1 MHSRDAQFT
10 GAAALHTVAG
20 LPDPVC
26 PAMPRR
32 PRFLPLLLRTLWRA
46 LPTVAGVVILN
57 FLLLQ
62 LVPGDAAD
70 VIAAESGSA
79 TAESMAQ
86 LRSHFGLDVPVLQQL
101 ANYLG
106 QLAHFSLGQ
115 SPRYN
120 LPVTTLIGERLGATL
135 VLMLA
140 ALGLALAVGITLGTV
155 MASRVG
161 RWPDRLLS
169 VLALLLYST
178 PSFWLGLMAI
188 VLFSVHLG
196 WLPAGGSGTIGG
208 GATGWQALADTA
220 RHLVLPALAMSGFY
234 IAIFSRLTRAA
245 MLEVSRQD
253 FVRTATAKGLAPLAV
268 TLRHVLRN
276 ALIPVTTVAGMHFGT
291 LLGGALVVET
301 VFSWPGL
308 GRLAFESVMARDYHV
323 LLGILLLSSLLV
335 IAANLLVDLLH
346 AWLDPRIRSR

>member
-1 MHSRDAQFT
+1 MRLHR
-10 GAAALHTVAG
+10 ALRAV
-20 LPDPVC
+20 V
-26 PAMPRR
+26 
-32 PRFLPLLLRTLWRA
+32 RTLWQA
-46 LPTVAGVVILN
+46 LPTVLGVVVLN

-86 LRSHFGLDVPVLQQL
+86 LRSHFGLDVPLLQQL
-101 ANYLG
+101 TSYLNH
-106 QLAHFSLGQ
+106 LAHFSLGT

-120 LPVTTLIGERLGATL
+120 LPVTELIGARLGNTL

-140 ALGLALAVGITLGTV
+140 ALGVALTIGITLGCI
-155 MASRVG
+155 MASQVG
-161 RWPDRLLS
+161 RWPDRVLS

-196 WLPAGGSGTIGG
+196 WLPTGGSGTIGA
-208 GATGWQALADTA
+208 GATGWAALVDAA

-234 IAIFSRLTRAA
+234 VAIFSRLTRAS

-253 FVRTATAKGLAPLAV
+253 FVRTAQAKGLAPWAV
-268 TLRHVLRN
+268 TLHHVLRN

-291 LLGGALVVET
+291 LLGGAVVVET

-308 GRLAFESVMARDYHV
+308 GRLAFESVMARDYTV
-323 LLGILLLSSLLV
+323 LLGILLMSSLLV
-335 IAANLLVDLLH
+335 ILANMLVDLLH
-346 AWLDPRIRSR
+346 AWLDPRIQVR

>member
-1 MHSRDAQFT
+1 MN
-10 GAAALHTVAG
+10 LLKAG
-20 LPDPVC
+20 RVL
-26 PAMPRR
+26 R
-32 PRFLPLLLRTLWRA
+32 RTLWQA
-46 LPTVAGVVILN
+46 VPTVIGVVILN
-57 FLLLQ
+57 FCLLQ

-86 LRSHFGLDVPVLQQL
+86 MRSHFGLDLPVLQQL
-101 ANYLG
+101 GAYLNK
-106 QLAHFSLGQ
+106 LAHFSLGT

-120 LPVTTLIGERLGATL
+120 MPVTELIGSRLPNTL
-135 VLMLA
+135 LLMLA
-140 ALGLALAVGITLGTV
+140 ALGTALALGVLLGSL

-161 RWPDRLLS
+161 RWSDRVLS

-178 PSFWLGLMAI
+178 PSFWLGLMSV

-196 WLPAGGSGTIGG
+196 WLPTGGSASIG
-208 GATGWQALADTA
+208 ANLTGWDSVVDRL

-234 IAIFSRLTRAA
+234 IAIFARLTRAS

-253 FVRTATAKGLAPLAV
+253 FVRTAVAKGLHPLRV
-268 TLRHVLRN
+268 NFLHVLRN

-291 LLGGALVVET
+291 LLGGAVVVET

-308 GRLAFESVMARDYHV
+308 GRLAFESVMARDYTV

-335 IAANLLVDLLH
+335 ILANMLVDLLH
-346 AWLDPRIRSR
+346 AWLDPRIQLR